1 MSTASQPKKGDVV
14 SVDFADPD
22 PNPRKGRNPFAHR
35 IPSPDERAAIRLHG
49 HPFTYVVRVTTD
61 RQSGPRLTELAVIAD
76 DGGTVD
82 YASIR
87 SVPVRRLAYT
97 TAQWIEQCAGLVSF
111 VDSMGEVQGRPEE
124 ADPKVYLAALL
135 AEQALSLGIPVRPFV
150 AAELSVSTRT
160 VDRLLD
166 KARAEKWFDDGP
178 LPKRP
183 QPKQRGIKTEDT
195 E

>member
-1 MSTASQPKKGDVV
+1 MSTASQPEKGDVV

-22 PNPRKGRNPFAHR
+22 PVPDRPKNPFGYR
-35 IPSPDERAAIRLHG
+35 IPSPDERVAIRLHD
-49 HPFTYVVRVTTD
+49 HPFRYAVRVTTD
-61 RQSGPRLTELAVIAD
+61 KQSGPRLTELALIAD
-76 DGGTVD
+76 AGSTVD
-82 YASIR
+82 YAAVRSI
-87 SVPVRRLAYT
+87 PVRRLAYT
-97 TAQWIEQCAGLVSF
+97 AAQWIEQCAGLISF
-111 VDSMGEVQGRPEE
+111 VDSMGEIQGRPEE
-124 ADPKVYLAALL
+124 ADPKVYAAALL
-135 AEQALSLGIPVRPFV
+135 AEQALSLGMPVRPFV
-150 AAELSVSTRT
+150 ASELNVSTRT